1 MVQLLLSHKRI
12 IANEALIAAFRAEAW
27 ITDGAMA
34 RLVTPVSL
42 IQMGQTVQQPKN
54 SNIRK
59 LRSSFRKKENRD
71 GDTF

>member
-12 IANEALIAAFRAEAW
+12 IAKEALTAAFRAEVW
-27 ITDGAMA
+27 IMDGAMA
-34 RLVTPVSL
+34 RLVTPVRPM
-42 IQMGQTVQQPKN
+42 QMGQTVQQPKN